1 LSVFSCLTS
10 STSQAHENENKNENT
25 GVNMRSFGNY
35 ILGVCAKLA
44 IVPDNAGS
52 YAEDADREQLL
63 RQLVKSQQRDGAETI
78 ETQFAPMV
86 MLRAKQVNPN
96 VGLDKWLAIQGD
108 VNAAVASLVAQ
119 GGGVIETMTRAGAAN
134 LSDTELIHLVS
145 IYRDPVLAKYT
156 SAVSNPV
163 IQAQVQQASI
173 ATGLRV
179 STLINSILER
189 NGLQGVH

>member
-1 LSVFSCLTS
+1 VFSCLTS
-10 STSQAHENENKNENT
+10 STSQAYENENKNENT
-25 GVNMRSFGNY
+25 GVDMRSFGNY

-52 YAEDADREQLL
+52 YAEDAGREQLL
-63 RQLVKSQQRDGAETI
+63 RQLVKSQQPDGAESI
-78 ETQFAPMV
+78 ETQLVPMV
-86 MLRAKQVNPN
+86 MLRAKQFNPN

-119 GGGVIETMTRAGAAN
+119 GGGVIETMTRAGAAS
-134 LSDTELIHLVS
+134 LSDAELIHLVS
-145 IYRDPVLAKYT
+145 IYRDRVLAKYT

-179 STLINSILER
+179 STLINSILEK
-189 NGLQGVH
+189 NGLQGVR

>member
-1 LSVFSCLTS
+1 MSVFSCLTS
-10 STSQAHENENKNENT
+10 STSQAYENENKNENT
-25 GVNMRSFGNY
+25 GVDMHSFGNY

-44 IVPDNAGS
+44 IVPDNARS

-63 RQLVKSQQRDGAETI
+63 RQLVKSQQPDGAESI
-78 ETQFAPMV
+78 ETQLVPMV
-86 MLRAKQVNPN
+86 MLRAKQFNPN
-96 VGLDKWLAIQGD
+96 VGLDKWLAIQGN

-119 GGGVIETMTRAGAAN
+119 GGGVIETMTRAGAAS
-134 LSDTELIHLVS
+134 LSDAELIHLVS

-179 STLINSILER
+179 STLINSILEK
-189 NGLQGVH
+189 NGLQGVR

>member
-1 LSVFSCLTS
+1 MFSCLTS
-10 STSQAHENENKNENT
+10 STSQAYENENKNENT
-25 GVNMRSFGNY
+25 GVDMRSFGNY

-44 IVPDNAGS
+44 IVPDNARS

-63 RQLVKSQQRDGAETI
+63 RQLVKSQQPDGAESI
-78 ETQFAPMV
+78 ETQLVPMV
-86 MLRAKQVNPN
+86 MLRAKQFNPN

-119 GGGVIETMTRAGAAN
+119 GGGVIETMTRAGAAS
-134 LSDTELIHLVS
+134 LSDAELIHLVS

-179 STLINSILER
+179 STLINSILEK
-189 NGLQGVH
+189 NGLQGVR

>member
-1 LSVFSCLTS
+1 
-10 STSQAHENENKNENT
+10 
-25 GVNMRSFGNY
+25 MRSFGNY

-52 YAEDADREQLL
+52 YAEDAGREQLL
-63 RQLVKSQQRDGAETI
+63 RQLVKSQQPDGAESI
-78 ETQFAPMV
+78 ETQLVPMV
-86 MLRAKQVNPN
+86 MLRAKQFNPN

-108 VNAAVASLVAQ
+108 VDAAVASLVAQ
-119 GGGVIETMTRAGAAN
+119 GGGVIETMTRAGAAS
-134 LSDTELIHLVS
+134 LSDAELIHLVS

-163 IQAQVQQASI
+163 IQAQVQQGSI

-179 STLINSILER
+179 STLINSILEK
-189 NGLQGVH
+189 NGLQGVR

>member
-1 LSVFSCLTS
+1 MFSCLTS
-10 STSQAHENENKNENT
+10 STSQAYENENKNENT
-25 GVNMRSFGNY
+25 GVDMRSFGNY

-44 IVPDNAGS
+44 IVPDNARS

-63 RQLVKSQQRDGAETI
+63 RQLVKSQQPDGAESI
-78 ETQFAPMV
+78 ETQLVPMV
-86 MLRAKQVNPN
+86 MLRAKQFNPN
-96 VGLDKWLAIQGD
+96 VGLDKWLAIQGN

-119 GGGVIETMTRAGAAN
+119 GGGVIETMTRAGAAS
-134 LSDTELIHLVS
+134 LSDAELIHLVS

-179 STLINSILER
+179 STLINSILEK
-189 NGLQGVH
+189 NGLQGVR

>member
-1 LSVFSCLTS
+1 MSVFSCLTS
-10 STSQAHENENKNENT
+10 STSQAYENENKNENT
-25 GVNMRSFGNY
+25 GVDMRSFGNY

-52 YAEDADREQLL
+52 YAEDAGREQLL
-63 RQLVKSQQRDGAETI
+63 RQLVKSQQPDGAESI
-78 ETQFAPMV
+78 ETQLVPMV
-86 MLRAKQVNPN
+86 MLRAKQFNPN
-96 VGLDKWLAIQGD
+96 VGLDKWLAIQGN

-179 STLINSILER
+179 STLINSILEK
-189 NGLQGVH
+189 NGLQGVR

>member
-1 LSVFSCLTS
+1 MSVFSCLTS
-10 STSQAHENENKNENT
+10 STSQAYENENKNENT
-25 GVNMRSFGNY
+25 GVDMRSFGNY

-44 IVPDNAGS
+44 IVPDNARS

-63 RQLVKSQQRDGAETI
+63 RQLVKSQQPDGAESI
-78 ETQFAPMV
+78 ETQLVPMV
-86 MLRAKQVNPN
+86 MLRAKQFNPN

-108 VNAAVASLVAQ
+108 VDAAVASLVAQ
-119 GGGVIETMTRAGAAN
+119 GGGVIETMTRAGAAS
-134 LSDTELIHLVS
+134 LSDAELIHLVS

-179 STLINSILER
+179 STLINSILEK
-189 NGLQGVH
+189 NGLQGVR

>member
-1 LSVFSCLTS
+1 
-10 STSQAHENENKNENT
+10 
-25 GVNMRSFGNY
+25 
-35 ILGVCAKLA
+35 VCAKLA

-119 GGGVIETMTRAGAAN
+119 GGGVIETMTRAGAAS
-134 LSDTELIHLVS
+134 LSDAELIHLVS
-145 IYRDPVLAKYT
+145 IYRDRVLAKYT
-156 SAVSNPV
+156 SAISNPV

>member
-1 LSVFSCLTS
+1 VFSCLTS
-10 STSQAHENENKNENT
+10 STSQAYENENKNENT
-25 GVNMRSFGNY
+25 GVDMRSFGNY

-44 IVPDNAGS
+44 IVPDNARS

-63 RQLVKSQQRDGAETI
+63 RQLVKSQQPDGAESI
-78 ETQFAPMV
+78 ETQLVPMV
-86 MLRAKQVNPN
+86 MLRAKQFNPN

-119 GGGVIETMTRAGAAN
+119 GGGVIETMTRAGAAS
-134 LSDTELIHLVS
+134 LSDAELIHLVS
-145 IYRDPVLAKYT
+145 IYRDRVLAKYT
-156 SAVSNPV
+156 SAISSPV

-179 STLINSILER
+179 STLINSILEK
-189 NGLQGVH
+189 NGLQGVR

>member
-179 STLINSILER
+179 STLINSILEK
-189 NGLQGVH
+189 NGLQGVR

>member
-1 LSVFSCLTS
+1 VFSCLTS
-10 STSQAHENENKNENT
+10 STSQAYENENKNENT
-25 GVNMRSFGNY
+25 GVDMRSFGNY

-44 IVPDNAGS
+44 IVPDNARS

-63 RQLVKSQQRDGAETI
+63 RQLVKSQQPDGAESI
-78 ETQFAPMV
+78 ETQLVPMV
-86 MLRAKQVNPN
+86 MLRAKQFNPN

-119 GGGVIETMTRAGAAN
+119 GGGVIETMTRAGAAS
-134 LSDTELIHLVS
+134 LSDAELIHLVS
-145 IYRDPVLAKYT
+145 IYRDRVLAKYT
-156 SAVSNPV
+156 SAISNPV

-179 STLINSILER
+179 STLINSILEK
-189 NGLQGVH
+189 NGLQGVR

>member
-10 STSQAHENENKNENT
+10 STSQAYENENKNENT
-25 GVNMRSFGNY
+25 GVDMHSFGNY

-52 YAEDADREQLL
+52 YAEDAGREQLL
-63 RQLVKSQQRDGAETI
+63 RQLVKSQQPDGAESI
-78 ETQFAPMV
+78 ETQLVPMV
-86 MLRAKQVNPN
+86 MLRAKQFNPN
-96 VGLDKWLAIQGD
+96 VGLDKWLAIQGN

-119 GGGVIETMTRAGAAN
+119 GGGVIETMTRAGAAS
-134 LSDTELIHLVS
+134 LSDAELIHLVS
-145 IYRDPVLAKYT
+145 IYRDRVLAKYT
-156 SAVSNPV
+156 SAISNPV

-179 STLINSILER
+179 STLINSILEK
-189 NGLQGVH
+189 NGLQGVR

>member
-1 LSVFSCLTS
+1 MFSCLTS
-10 STSQAHENENKNENT
+10 STSQAYENENKNENT
-25 GVNMRSFGNY
+25 GVDMRSFGNY

-52 YAEDADREQLL
+52 YAEDAGREQLL
-63 RQLVKSQQRDGAETI
+63 RQLVKSQQPDGAESI
-78 ETQFAPMV
+78 ETQLVPMV
-86 MLRAKQVNPN
+86 MLRAKQFNPN

-119 GGGVIETMTRAGAAN
+119 GGGVIETMTRAGAAS
-134 LSDTELIHLVS
+134 LSDAELIHLVS

-179 STLINSILER
+179 STLINSILEK
-189 NGLQGVH
+189 NGLQGVR

>member
-1 LSVFSCLTS
+1 MFSCLTS
-10 STSQAHENENKNENT
+10 STSQAYENENKNENT
-25 GVNMRSFGNY
+25 GVDMRSFGNY

-52 YAEDADREQLL
+52 YAEDAGREQLL
-63 RQLVKSQQRDGAETI
+63 RQLVKSQQPDGAESI
-78 ETQFAPMV
+78 ETQLVPMV
-86 MLRAKQVNPN
+86 MLRAKQFNPN
-96 VGLDKWLAIQGD
+96 VGLDKWLAIQGN

-179 STLINSILER
+179 STLINSILEK
-189 NGLQGVH
+189 NGLQGVR